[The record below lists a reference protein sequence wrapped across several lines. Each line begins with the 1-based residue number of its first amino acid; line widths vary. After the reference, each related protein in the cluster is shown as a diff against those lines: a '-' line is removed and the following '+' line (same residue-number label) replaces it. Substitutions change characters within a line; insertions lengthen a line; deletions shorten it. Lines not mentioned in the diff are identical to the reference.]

1 MPKLPIKP
9 LVMPST
15 LKGQQNGKLDDR
27 LLTKIGVGNARME
40 ITASRA
46 FKAMF
51 AEARQAGFDPRHV
64 GDYRPFEAQLNL
76 FLARY
81 QPATWSTYQLTG
93 PSHRKI
99 WEQAT
104 QHGYNTK
111 YWVKKKNPNGSYP
124 ATAATPGNS
133 NHGWGL
139 ALDIAQELDG
149 DPAPESISPQFVQ
162 WLCNNAH
169 RYGISAELQS
179 EPWHWRYVAGDNIPQ
194 TVFDFETG
202 VVTPPPPPQP
212 IDLSYPGTPVQLGSR
227 GDAAR
232 LVQHVVGAKVDG
244 WFGPQ
249 SVEALRDW
257 QRSRGLKADGIVG
270 PVTWKA
276 MFG

>member
-1 MPKLPIKP
+1 MAKLPIRP

-15 LKGQQNGKLDDR
+15 LKGQQNGKLSDH
-27 LLTKIGVGNARME
+27 LLVKIGVGSARME

-51 AEARQAGFDPRHV
+51 AEARKAGFDPRHV
-64 GDYRPFEAQLNL
+64 GDYRPFEQQLSL

-81 QPATWSTYQLTG
+81 QPATFTTYGLT
-93 PSHRKI
+93 SRAHRKI
-99 WEQAT
+99 WNQAD
-104 QHGYNTK
+104 QYGYKTK

-124 ATAATPGNS
+124 ATAASPGNS

-139 ALDIAQELDG
+139 ALDIAQEIDG
-149 DPAPESISPQFVQ
+149 DPAPESISQNFVN
-162 WLCNNAH
+162 WLIQNAH
-169 RYGISAELQS
+169 RWGISAELQS
-179 EPWHWRYVAGDNIPQ
+179 EPWHWRYVAGDAIPQ
-194 TVFDFETG
+194 AVFDFETG
-202 VVTPPPPPQP
+202 VETPPPPVKP
-212 IDLSYPGTPVQLGSR
+212 IDLSYPGTPVQMGSR

-232 LVQHVVGAKVDG
+232 IVQHVIGAKVDG

-257 QRSRGLKADGIVG
+257 QRSRNLKADGIAG
-270 PVTWKA
+270 PVTWRK